1 MEDGPMKT
9 LTRIAM
15 LVLVMV
21 GIGACNHDGDNS
33 NDTETATAATLT
45 LSFQA
50 IKTFHF
56 TWTDV
61 ADATSYKLLENPDGI
76 SGFTQVG
83 DDTPVGIQ
91 SFDHVVPLYARINA
105 QYILQS
111 CNAKGCRDSATVSVS
126 GTLTSAVGYFKASN
140 TDSLDNFGGSVSLSG
155 DGNTLAVGAPGEAS
169 AATGI
174 DGDQSDNSA
183 TYAGAVYLFYRSGD
197 ASVQQAYVKAS
208 NTKDTGF
215 CISTICGLNDTLGSS
230 VSLSGDGNTLAVGA
244 QNEFSAATGIDGDQ
258 SDNSVS
264 RAGAVYLY

>member
-1 MEDGPMKT
+1 MKT

-140 TDSLDNFGGSVSLSG
+140 TDSLDAFGGSVSLSG
-155 DGNTLAVGAPGEAS
+155 DGNTLAVGALGEAS
-169 AATGI
+169 AANGI
-174 DGDQSDNSA
+174 GADQSDNSA
-183 TYAGAVYLFYRSGD
+183 TYAVRCMCS
-197 ASVQQAYVKAS
+197 
-208 NTKDTGF
+208 
-215 CISTICGLNDTLGSS
+215 
-230 VSLSGDGNTLAVGA
+230 
-244 QNEFSAATGIDGDQ
+244 SAAATPGP
-258 SDNSVS
+258 S
-264 RAGAVYLY
+264 RPMSRPAIPIRGTSSAVPSA